1 VVQERPQD
9 RTIRLPAEG
18 VQLDAT
24 VTPISDA
31 AKVEYVLGEF
41 RAKYGGRDVDAYY
54 PKQDVA
60 LEVLLASA
68 A

>member
-1 VVQERPQD
+1 
-9 RTIRLPAEG
+9 